1 MTSLLMLLLYFWS
14 SCLFLNAL
22 SYSSLLLWNTLFF
35 LSQSYE
41 FHCVAVHET
50 TQNSLSLH
58 PLTSLLISL
67 RVPDFITLPP
77 VLTLLQNTFLIFYF
91 LQKPY
96 FTPFTKLIKFT
107 HKIISIPINLA
118 PLNLLDCTFDPIT

>member
-50 TQNSLSLH
+50 TQNSLITCPWLH
-58 PLTSLLISL
+58 YLTSSL
-67 RVPDFITLPP
+67 
-77 VLTLLQNTFLIFYF
+77 N
-91 LQKPY
+91 
-96 FTPFTKLIKFT
+96 FTPEYVPNFLFSPETLF
-107 HKIISIPINLA
+107 HSVHQINQ
-118 PLNLLDCTFDPIT
+118 IHS